1 MCIDLVH
8 QCCPSSS
15 CCVRKWTCAY
25 TKFVNYVPW
34 FEMLEQQMGE
44 REKNT
49 AIGGHKKKK
58 WMFDLLSMV
67 SCSMKMA
74 SGNVT
79 NTNVRDKKEVKIWAE
94 LVRLLAKHC
103 IPECEWRLFSFAV
116 SRCSNSLGQQVV
128 SICTALSCAI
138 LRIKRKP
145 Q

>member
-15 CCVRKWTCAY
+15 CCVRKWTRAY
-25 TKFVNYVPW
+25 TNFVNYVSW

-44 REKNT
+44 REKILQSVGT
-49 AIGGHKKKK
+49 KKK
-58 WMFDLLSMV
+58 WMFDLPSMV
-67 SCSMKMA
+67 SCSVKMA
-74 SGNVT
+74 LGNVT

-138 LRIKRKP
+138 LHIKRKP